1 MKRGI
6 FSTLALASLGGLLTW
21 GLPSAASEPPEY
33 CAERWSLR
41 GVTVGAPIEA
51 VGEIMSAND
60 AKRLGSD
67 DRDEPMIW
75 EFQDKVSRGERLVV
89 YADVEGRAVRAVMS
103 LVSKPAPS
111 FPKVLEEY
119 GSRWGEP
126 ELHRHVVGNDRADRL
141 TEASVWV
148 DRDCD
153 VKATVL
159 GIKERTG
166 AGFRFLKFGVRVERA
181 VDRIGHLQPL
191 RDQVRRQSGR

>member
-1 MKRGI
+1 
-6 FSTLALASLGGLLTW
+6 
-21 GLPSAASEPPEY
+21 
-33 CAERWSLR
+33 
-41 GVTVGAPIEA
+41 
-51 VGEIMSAND
+51 
-60 AKRLGSD
+60 
-67 DRDEPMIW
+67 
-75 EFQDKVSRGERLVV
+75 
-89 YADVEGRAVRAVMS
+89 MS

-111 FPKVLEEY
+111 FPKILEEY

-141 TEASVWV
+141 TEASVWI

-181 VDRIGHLQPL
+181 VDPIGHLQPL